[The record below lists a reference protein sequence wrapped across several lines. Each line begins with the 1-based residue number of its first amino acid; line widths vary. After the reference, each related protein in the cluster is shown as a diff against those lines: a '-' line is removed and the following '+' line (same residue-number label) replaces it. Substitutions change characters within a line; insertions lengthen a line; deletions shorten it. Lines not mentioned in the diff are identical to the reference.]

1 MQEVQSVNAVVIDPR
16 VAIAPTTHAMG
27 WYASSK
33 KPSGVSRTRA
43 FGYSAGFS
51 PQPDHRTWVIV

>member
-1 MQEVQSVNAVVIDPR
+1 MNAVVIDPR

-51 PQPDHRTWVIV
+51 PQPDHRSWVIV